1 MKVGIV
7 GSGLV
12 GSSAAYAIVMS
23 GAASELVLIDLNQK
37 LARAHAEDILHATP
51 FAAMVR
57 ISAGDYEQLA
67 GARAVVLA
75 CGVNQRPGE
84 SRLDLLGRNAAVFA
98 QVVPQVVKYAPD
110 AILVVT
116 SNPVDIMTEVVTRL
130 ADVPPGH
137 VVGTGTILDTARF
150 RTLLGEH
157 VGVAPHSYMPM
168 CWANTAI
175 QRCWSGLAPP
185 WAACRWKSSPS
196 RLAGRLRPKSAPAS
210 TTECGTP
217 HIGSSRAKARRIMAS
232 ALA

>member
-75 CGVNQRPGE
+75 WTVPVE
-84 SRLDLLGRNAAVFA
+84 LTVATRLPRRTGWVWRRAAVA
-98 QVVPQVVKYAPD
+98 V
-110 AILVVT
+110 
-116 SNPVDIMTEVVTRL
+116 
-130 ADVPPGH
+130 
-137 VVGTGTILDTARF
+137 
-150 RTLLGEH
+150 
-157 VGVAPHSYMPM
+157 
-168 CWANTAI
+168 
-175 QRCWSGLAPP
+175 SGA
-185 WAACRWKSSPS
+185 
-196 RLAGRLRPKSAPAS
+196 
-210 TTECGTP
+210 
-217 HIGSSRAKARRIMAS
+217 SSRW
-232 ALA
+232 